1 MNQKEI
7 KNHMNAT
14 NIEELCN
21 EDSILANIFGKSKK
35 LKVLLTGDNRYN
47 ESGNYKYGK
56 FKLNK
61 KEIEVLK
68 WLLKNVNID
77 DYKKQILEYCSN
89 GYFEYNDKK
98 INLEDIT
105 NEVNINT
112 IVINVTK
119 KWKAKDGTIYPE
131 IAFLGDCKCDE
142 EHGICI
148 GFRDEKYI
156 GIKSQDWI
164 L

>member
-21 EDSILANIFGKSKK
+21 EDLIFVNIFGKSKK
-35 LKVLLTGDNRYN
+35 VKVLLTGDNCYD
-47 ESGNYKYGK
+47 ESGNYKYDK

-61 KEIEVLK
+61 KEIDVLK
-68 WLLKNVNID
+68 WLLKNVDID
-77 DYKKQILEYCSN
+77 NYKKQILDYCNNEYS
-89 GYFEYNDKK
+89 DKK

>member
-1 MNQKEI
+1 MQIQIII
-7 KNHMNAT
+7 KN
-14 NIEELCN
+14 
-21 EDSILANIFGKSKK
+21 
-35 LKVLLTGDNRYN
+35 
-47 ESGNYKYGK
+47 K
-56 FKLNK
+56 F
-61 KEIEVLK
+61 
-68 WLLKNVNID
+68 W
-77 DYKKQILEYCSN
+77 
-89 GYFEYNDKK
+89 
-98 INLEDIT
+98 
-105 NEVNINT
+105 T